1 MLQYGDTFC
10 RGVRIVDETVDDR
23 TLYFACQQDGT
34 DTQADAFKQLW
45 SHLYRIAYAMLR
57 TQRDP
62 VSLATDCT
70 QRSLIKIHRS
80 LDQCRNP
87 VVFREWAA
95 QVVRRVVI
103 DELRRPEYRRQIA
116 ISVDDEH
123 APWLATTQQLTDEVD
138 LRSLLNDLIRHGPL
152 SERSQRVVI
161 GRYFEEQTD
170 EVLARAETERAG
182 QTVLPSHIQVTRA
195 KNLAALRR
203 DHGLVE
209 RLRELVDV

>member
-1 MLQYGDTFC
+1 MLQYGDKL
-10 RGVRIVDETVDDR
+10 RRRVRIVDETVDDR

-34 DTQADAFKQLW
+34 DTQADAFKLLW

-57 TQRDP
+57 AQRDP
-62 VSLATDCT
+62 VPLASDCT
-70 QRSLIKIHRS
+70 QRALIKIHRS

-95 QVVRRVVI
+95 QIVRRVVI
-103 DELRRPEYRRQIA
+103 DELRRPEYRRQAAMI
-116 ISVDDEH
+116 DDEH
-123 APWLATTQQLTDEVD
+123 APWLATTQQLTTETD
-138 LRSLLNDLIRHGPL
+138 LRVLLHDLIRHGPL

-182 QTVLPSHIQVTRA
+182 QDVRPSHIQVTRA

-203 DHGLVE
+203 DQALLE
-209 RLRELVDV
+209 RLRELVDA

>member
-1 MLQYGDTFC
+1 M
-10 RGVRIVDETVDDR
+10 DETVDDR

-34 DTQADAFKQLW
+34 DTQVEAFKLLW
-45 SHLYRIAYAMLR
+45 SYLYRIAYAMLR
-57 TQRDP
+57 TQRDAA
-62 VSLATDCT
+62 SLASDCT
-70 QRSLIKIHRS
+70 QKSLIKIHRS

-103 DELRRPEYRRQIA
+103 DELRRPEYRRQTA
-116 ISVDDEH
+116 IGLDDEH
-123 APWLATTQQLTDEVD
+123 APWLATTQQLNDETD
-138 LRSLLNDLIRHGPL
+138 LRALLHDLIRHGPL

-170 EVLARAETERAG
+170 ELLARAETERAG

-203 DHGLVE
+203 DQALLE
-209 RLRELVDV
+209 RLRELVDM

>member
-1 MLQYGDTFC
+1 M
-10 RGVRIVDETVDDR
+10 DETVDDR

-34 DTQADAFKQLW
+34 DMQAEAFKQLW

-57 TQRDP
+57 AQRDP
-62 VSLATDCT
+62 VSLASDCT
-70 QRSLIKIHRS
+70 QKALIKIHRS
-80 LDQCRNP
+80 LEQCRNP

-95 QVVRRVVI
+95 QIVRRVVI
-103 DELRRPEYRRQIA
+103 DELRRPEYRRQTA
-116 ISVDDEH
+116 ITLEDEH
-123 APWLATTQQLTDEVD
+123 APWLATTQQLTDETD
-138 LRSLLNDLIRHGPL
+138 LRALLHDLIRHGPL

-203 DHGLVE
+203 DQALLE
-209 RLRELVDV
+209 RLRELVDM